1 MHVYSGYWSMLGEPL
16 ERRYAELISYTPDDG
31 AIYTGPDHFL
41 YDPAGGLAA
50 QFRPAPNQSH
60 AALYFLPVSPMYL
73 CAAALT
79 VNQRGPYRIEELM
92 NQVRFATRN
101 HMSRSYQ
108 GIAPQGLFCSTY
120 LRLLRWVGSH
130 PHFDATAARH
140 VWHFSHSFYLTS
152 AIFRGDNRTD
162 ARGSRV
168 PAVNSAADPYR
179 VMRPGIFLTQE
190 HRVGLPPPNEA
201 TSSSSRSTH
210 TSRRHTYSHRL
221 VLIPFYSTFASAA
234 TTPSLPDARIQ
245 RSAPSRSSWRTSSAG
260 TLGAARAHAHIH

>member
-1 MHVYSGYWSMLGEPL
+1 MAQASFAASLAQRAPPAPRDRCNASRLSMHVYSGFWSMLGEPL
-16 ERRYAELISYTPDDG
+16 ERRYTELISYTPDDG

-179 VMRPGIFLTQE
+179 VMRPGIFLTQ
-190 HRVGLPPPNEA
+190 V
-201 TSSSSRSTH
+201 
-210 TSRRHTYSHRL
+210 
-221 VLIPFYSTFASAA
+221 
-234 TTPSLPDARIQ
+234 Q
-245 RSAPSRSSWRTSSAG
+245 RPSAPKSHFTPPG
-260 TLGAARAHAHIH
+260 